1 MLSFI
6 KRVMRDV
13 KISKI
18 LYLQSRNSQYRGV
31 MSDMVKIDDGWWWWK
46 EGGEGE
52 REGEDV
58 AGIDYISITE
68 LNTSYVLF
76 HFSF

>member
-1 MLSFI
+1 MLSSI

-31 MSDMVKIDDGWWWWK
+31 MSDMVKIDDG
-46 EGGEGE
+46 
-52 REGEDV
+52 
-58 AGIDYISITE
+58 
-68 LNTSYVLF
+68 
-76 HFSF
+76 